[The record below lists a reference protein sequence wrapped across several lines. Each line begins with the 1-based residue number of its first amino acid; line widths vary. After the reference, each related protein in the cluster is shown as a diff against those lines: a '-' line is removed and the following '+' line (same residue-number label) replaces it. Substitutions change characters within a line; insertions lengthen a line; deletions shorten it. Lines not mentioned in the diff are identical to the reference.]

1 MASDRAKWSNYV
13 HGYISG
19 TQGVDTT
26 PFCAGTQPHVLE
38 HQVWKAPQ
46 RTAWLSS
53 CIFKIAG
60 WSEKSLRVDSMFTC
74 SVINS
79 NALSNIWLPSNAVMA
94 MNRNKPSSTIV
105 GIRVSG
111 VGSISRESAI
121 NKLEIKPDNLV
132 SLTFT
137 MLKIRKFS
145 TRMLNW

>member
-1 MASDRAKWSNYV
+1 MYMVTYQVLKVWTQHHFVPVPSHTFSNTKC
-13 HGYISG
+13 GK
-19 TQGVDTT
+19 
-26 PFCAGTQPHVLE
+26 LLKE
-38 HQVWKAPQ
+38 
-46 RTAWLSS
+46 LSS

-74 SVINS
+74 SVINN

-121 NKLEIKPDNLV
+121 SKLEIKPDNLV

>member
-1 MASDRAKWSNYV
+1 M
-13 HGYISG
+13 
-19 TQGVDTT
+19 
-26 PFCAGTQPHVLE
+26 
-38 HQVWKAPQ
+38 
-46 RTAWLSS
+46 
-53 CIFKIAG
+53 
-60 WSEKSLRVDSMFTC
+60 RVDSMFTC
-74 SVINS
+74 SVINN

-121 NKLEIKPDNLV
+121 SKLEIKPDNLV